1 MRRGAKI
8 GFITGVSVA
17 MIGGAGYGAY
27 SLVGPGASDD
37 PKAPKVRTVVA
48 DPPSPELAASGSK
61 AFLDAW
67 TSGDLEAAG
76 KLTDD
81 PQAATAALQAFKDK
95 VKPSGMTLTAGG
107 PATPAAFASATAA
120 PSSAAAPKA
129 TASATAP
136 AGASASASATGTPA
150 PAGQVL
156 MGFKAKA
163 EFEGTTSVW
172 NYDGFLGV
180 VKMSDGTSA
189 VHWAPTVIHP
199 HLAEGETITAQPIF
213 APPSAMT
220 DRNGKSVASFASL
233 ASVLAG
239 IPKNSIA
246 NDPADA
252 GNGVVIVDASGKGT
266 PENLFTVTAPKPGK
280 PLKLTIDVALQAAAE
295 KAVLDQSQGGKR
307 KASLVAIEPSTGKIL
322 AVANAPATGFN
333 TAFLG
338 ATAPGST
345 MKVITAAAL
354 LESGLS
360 PDSPMPCPPTTTA
373 GHTIKND
380 FEEPHPEYTFKD
392 DFTNSCNTAFVI
404 EGKSKLKSGDLA
416 DLGAKAFG
424 FGTTWKVGVPNFD
437 AVIPPAGQ
445 NPDETADEYYG
456 QGKTKMNPL
465 AMASVAATVK
475 GGVFK
480 QPILIDGLTQ
490 IQAPGQLSPDT
501 LTKLREMMAAT
512 AHSGT
517 AAGPMAG
524 LKGDIGGKTGT
535 AERAAG
541 QATDSWFTSYR
552 DNLAVAAMVE
562 GGGHG
567 VDAAGPASAAVLAVG
582 NG

>member
-1 MRRGAKI
+1 M
-8 GFITGVSVA
+8 SVA

-27 SLVGPGASDD
+27 SLVGGSSDD
-37 PKAPKVRTVVA
+37 PKAPKARTVVA
-48 DPPSPELAASGSK
+48 EPPSAELAASGSK

-67 TSGDLEAAG
+67 ASGDLDAAA

-81 PQAATAALQAFKDK
+81 PTAATAALAAFKDK
-95 VKPSGMTLTAGG
+95 VKPSALTLATSG
-107 PATPAAFASATAA
+107 PATAAAVAAATASS
-120 PSSAAAPKA
+120 PSAAPKA
-129 TASATAP
+129 TATPSG
-136 AGASASASATGTPA
+136 GASAPASTATP
-150 PAGQVL
+150 PPPGQVM

-163 EFEGTTSVW
+163 EFAGTTSTW
-172 NYDGFLGV
+172 NYDGYLGV
-180 VKMSDGTSA
+180 VKMSDGTAA

-213 APPSAMT
+213 APPSNMT
-220 DRNGKSVASFASL
+220 DRNGKSLAGYASL
-233 ASVLAG
+233 TSMLAG
-239 IPKNSIA
+239 IPKTNLPA

-252 GNGVVIVDASGKGT
+252 GSGVVILDASGKGT
-266 PENLFTVTAPKPGK
+266 PENVFTITAPKPGK
-280 PLKLTIDVALQAAAE
+280 PLKLTIDGALQAAAE

-307 KASLVAIEPSTGKIL
+307 KAALVAIEPTTGKIL
-322 AVANAPATGFN
+322 AAANAPATGFN

-354 LESGLS
+354 LEGGLS
-360 PDSPMPCPPTTTA
+360 PESPMPCPATTSA

-380 FEEPHPEYTFKD
+380 FEEPHPEYTLKD

-404 EGKSKLKSGDLA
+404 EGKAKLKSGDLA
-416 DLGAKAFG
+416 DLGAKVFG
-424 FGTTWKVGVPNFD
+424 FGTPWKVGVPNVD
-437 AVIPPAGQ
+437 AVIPGAGQ

-456 QGKTKMNPL
+456 QGKIKMNPL

-480 QPILIDGLTQ
+480 QPILIEGLPQ
-490 IQAPGQLSPDT
+490 IEAPGKLSPDT
-501 LTKLREMMAAT
+501 LTKLRALMAAT
-512 AHSGT
+512 AHGGT
-517 AAGPMAG
+517 AAGPMG
-524 LKGDIGGKTGT
+524 NLKGDIGGKTGT

-541 QATDSWFTSYR
+541 QATDSWFTAYR

-582 NG
+582 NPG

>member
-8 GFITGVSVA
+8 GIITGVSVA

-27 SLVGPGASDD
+27 SVVGSSDD
-37 PKAPKVRTVVA
+37 PKTPKARTVVSE
-48 DPPSPELAASGSK
+48 PPSAELAASGSK

-67 TSGDLEAAG
+67 ASGDLEAAG

-81 PQAATAALQAFKDK
+81 PQAATTALTAFKDK
-95 VKPSGMTLTAGG
+95 VKPSAMTLATSG
-107 PATPAAFASATAA
+107 PATAAAVAAATSAS
-120 PSSAAAPKA
+120 PAAAPKA
-129 TASATAP
+129 TGTASAAASAP
-136 AGASASASATGTPA
+136 AGATAAPP
-150 PAGQVL
+150 PAGQV
-156 MGFKAKA
+156 MMAFKAKA
-163 EFEGTTSVW
+163 EFASTTSTW
-172 NYDGFLGV
+172 SYDGFLGV
-180 VKMSDGTSA
+180 VKMSDGTAS
-189 VHWAPTVIHP
+189 VHWAPSVIHP

-213 APPSAMT
+213 APPSNMT
-220 DRNGKSVASFASL
+220 DRNGKSLASYASL
-233 ASVLAG
+233 TSMLAG
-239 IPKNSIA
+239 IPKNSLPA

-252 GNGVVIVDASGKGT
+252 GNGVVILDAAGKAT
-266 PENLFTVTAPKPGK
+266 PENLFTITAPKPGK
-280 PLKLTIDVALQAAAE
+280 PLKLTIDGALQAAAE

-307 KASLVAIEPSTGKIL
+307 KAALVAIEPTTGKIL
-322 AVANAPATGFN
+322 AAANAPATGFN

-354 LESGLS
+354 LEAGLS
-360 PDSPMPCPPTTTA
+360 PESPMPCPATTSA

-380 FEEPHPEYTFKD
+380 FEEPHPEYTLKD

-404 EGKSKLKSGDLA
+404 EGKAKLKSGDLA
-416 DLGAKAFG
+416 DIGAKAFG
-424 FGTTWKVGVPNFD
+424 LGTTWKVGVPNFD
-437 AVIPPAGQ
+437 AVIPGAGQ

-456 QGKTKMNPL
+456 QGKIKMNPL

-480 QPILIDGLTQ
+480 QPILIEGLPQ
-490 IQAPGQLSPDT
+490 IEAPGKLSPDT
-501 LTKLREMMAAT
+501 LTKLRALMAAT

-517 AAGPMAG
+517 AAGPMGG

-541 QATDSWFTSYR
+541 QATDSWFTAYR

-582 NG
+582 NGG